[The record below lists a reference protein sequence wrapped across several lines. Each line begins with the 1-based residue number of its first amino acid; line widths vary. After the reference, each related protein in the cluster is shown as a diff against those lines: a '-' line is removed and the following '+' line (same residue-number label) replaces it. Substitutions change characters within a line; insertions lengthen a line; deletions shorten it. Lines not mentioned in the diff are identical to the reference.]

1 MLETVLTD
9 DRLSDLP
16 PFDPGRRWR
25 LAPSVAVRPE
35 PFGALVYNFA
45 NRRLSF
51 LKSEDLR
58 RVVESLAEHPSAE
71 SALGA
76 CGVGEGRR
84 PAYVRALADLARSG
98 MLEPVPPDPPPATA
112 NGAVGGP
119 R

>member
-1 MLETVLTD
+1 MLEAVLTD
-9 DRLSDLP
+9 DRPSAST
-16 PFDPGRRWR
+16 PFDPGWRWR

-58 RVVESLAEHPSAE
+58 RVVESLADHPSAD

-84 PAYVRALADLARSG
+84 PAYLRALADLARSG
-98 MLEPVPPDPPPATA
+98 MLEPVPSVPPPAPA
-112 NGAVGGP
+112 GGAVGGY

>member
-1 MLETVLTD
+1 MLETVVTD
-9 DRLSDLP
+9 DRQSYP
-16 PFDPGRRWR
+16 TPFDPGRRWR

-58 RVVESLAEHPSAE
+58 RVVESLADHPSAD

-84 PAYVRALADLARSG
+84 PAYLRALADLARSG
-98 MLEPVPPDPPPATA
+98 MLEPAEPAEPAATA
-112 NGAVGGP
+112 GGAVGGS